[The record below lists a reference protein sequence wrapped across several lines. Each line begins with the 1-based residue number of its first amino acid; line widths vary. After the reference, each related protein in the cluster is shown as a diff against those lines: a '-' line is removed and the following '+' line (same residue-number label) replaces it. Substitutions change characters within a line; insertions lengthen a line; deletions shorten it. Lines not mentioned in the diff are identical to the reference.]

1 MNLFKRLIVFYFIVF
16 SFVSKAQFN
25 YGHQMDFGKNRI
37 QYQNFIWT
45 YLDYDMYR
53 VYSYQGGAEIAK
65 YVSVSVSNQLPII
78 EKRLDFKV
86 EDKLNILVYNN
97 QNDFK
102 QSNIGLSSDEQT
114 NVGGVTKIIGDKI
127 SVYFNGSHAELDQ
140 QIRAALAELIINQ
153 TLYGGSAREMLRNS
167 TLLNLPAWY
176 MQGLV
181 KYISEGWTSYS
192 DNLKYDAVKNQH
204 FNKLNKLTVKQ
215 ATNVGYALWYYIV
228 DTYGESVI
236 PNILYMTRV
245 SRSPDNA
252 FLYVLGVSLE
262 NLIYDFN
269 ESENRK
275 LFTHKDTLRKSP
287 INNNSVLKKYK
298 SSRHYYQLKIS
309 PDGKQVIYAR
319 NELNQMRVYLK
330 TIGEKSQKRLLKYG
344 PKVEQIDDY
353 NYPLLSFN
361 PKGNIVAMI
370 YERKDQ
376 LIIHTVDLETK
387 EVVKRNLPGFE
398 KINSFAFSPDGKK
411 LALSAVKKGKGQ
423 SDVFVFGLN
432 TSAIEQLTNDVWDDN
447 NPVFVKGNK
456 QIVFESNRQ
465 SDTIKAKDDAQFFY
479 KFNRNMDL
487 FMAQY
492 PFTSKVLVRVT
503 NTNDAN
509 ETQPQAYTTNY
520 ISYLSDKNGIYN
532 RYVAEFD
539 SSISF
544 VDTTEHY
551 RYFFKSKA
559 VTNLDRN
566 IIEQNINFLNT
577 HVADV
582 IYANGKDMLL
592 VTPLQKI
599 NEVNITEPNP
609 TWFKGSVRPV
619 LSDPTNYKEIK
630 PAETIQPEK
639 NEPSKNKG
647 IDFDNYTLNG
657 EKNNSATTAT
667 ASINTIG
674 NKDSASKNL
683 NSTLFKFPFQK
694 NYYTSFYT
702 DYVVTQFDNSFLANN
717 YQIFSGDGSPVYL
730 NPGFNFLTKLAISD
744 LFEDQRI
751 VGGFRIN
758 PSLDNEFMLSWEQ
771 RKKLID
777 HQILIDRQTF
787 AKVPV
792 IDLSSNFFAKVN
804 TSTVRYSVKYPF
816 STVDAIRLSLLY
828 RNDRYTY
835 LSNGDF
841 TLPRKADYQNLG
853 GIRLEYIFDNTR
865 KVMLNIFNGF
875 RGKVWG
881 EYWQIAYKPFK
892 DAQGKFMNHNLITFG
907 FDARHYQKV
916 HRQITWCNRIA
927 GGNSLGTERLIFYL
941 GGVDNW
947 INPSFNTDIN
957 IVKPD
962 QYGFQTLATN
972 MRGFKQNIR
981 NGNNFLVYNSELRI
995 PIVRYFVSTPFR
1007 SDFLNNLQVIGFTDL
1022 GMAWYGANPL
1032 SSLNTQN
1039 VNTFVKEG
1047 TGVTVTVI
1055 NPKNPLVGGMG
1066 FGFRSRLFGYFV
1078 RLDLGWGID
1087 NLEISKDRVVGVS
1100 LATDF

>member
-1 MNLFKRLIVFYFIVF
+1 MHLIKRFILLFVITCSLC
-16 SFVSKAQFN
+16 SKAQFN

-37 QYQNFIWT
+37 QLQEFNWT
-45 YLDYDMYR
+45 YFDYDRYR
-53 VYSYQGGAEIAK
+53 VYSYQGGGEIAK

-78 EKRLDFKV
+78 EKRLDYLT
-86 EDKLNILVYNN
+86 EDKINVIVYNN

-102 QSNIGLSSDEQT
+102 QSNLGLSSTEET
-114 NVGGVTKIIGDKI
+114 NIGGVTKIIGDKI
-127 SVYFNGSHAELDQ
+127 FVYFNGSHAELDQ
-140 QIRAALAELIINQ
+140 QIRAALAELLINQ
-153 TLYGGSAREMLRNS
+153 TLYGGSAREMVRNS
-167 TLLNLPAWY
+167 TLLNLPPWY

-192 DNLKYDAVKNQH
+192 DNLMYDAIKNDH
-204 FNKLNKLTVKQ
+204 FNKFNKLTGKQ
-215 ATNVGYALWYYIV
+215 ATNAGYALWYNIV
-228 DTYGESVI
+228 ETYGEAVI
-236 PNILYMTRV
+236 PQLLYMTRV

-252 FLYVLGVSLE
+252 FLYVLGISLN

-269 ESENRK
+269 DSYNRK
-275 LFTHKDTLRKSP
+275 LFMYKDSLRKSP
-287 INNNSVLKKYK
+287 INNNTVLKKYK
-298 SSRHYYQLKIS
+298 STRHYYQLKVS

-330 TIGEKSQKRLLKYG
+330 TIGEKKQKRLLKFG

-353 NYPLLSFN
+353 NYPLLAWH
-361 PKGNIVAMI
+361 PKGNLVAMV
-370 YERKDQ
+370 YEKKDQ

-411 LALSAVKKGKGQ
+411 LALSGVKKGKGQ
-423 SDVFVFGLN
+423 SDIFVFSLN
-432 TSAIEQLTNDVWDDN
+432 SSAIEQLTNDIWDDN

-465 SDTIKAKDDAQFFY
+465 NDTIKAKDDAQYFY

-503 NTNDAN
+503 NTSDAN
-509 ETQPQAYTTNY
+509 ETQAQSYTANY

-532 RYVAEFD
+532 RYIAEFD

-559 VTNLDRN
+559 VSNFDRN
-566 IIEQNINFLNT
+566 ILEQHINFLNT
-577 HVADV
+577 HVAEV
-582 IYANGKDMLL
+582 IYANGNDMLL
-592 VTPLQKI
+592 VTPLTKI
-599 NEVNITEPNP
+599 NQIDIKEPSP
-609 TWFKGSVRPV
+609 TWFKGSARPT
-619 LSDPTNYKEIK
+619 LSDPSNIKDIK
-630 PAETIQPEK
+630 PNETIQPEK
-639 NEPSKNKG
+639 DEQSLNKG
-647 IDFDNYTLNG
+647 IDFDNYKLDG
-657 EKNNSATTAT
+657 EKNNSITTST
-667 ASINTIG
+667 NVTSTIG
-674 NKDSASKNL
+674 KKDTTVKKL
-683 NSTLFKFPFQK
+683 NSTAFKFPIQK
-694 NYYTSFYT
+694 NYYPSFYT
-702 DYVVTQFDNSFLANN
+702 DYVVTQFDNGFLANN
-717 YQIFSGDGSPVYL
+717 YQVFSGGGSPVYL

-751 VGGFRIN
+751 LGGFRIN
-758 PSLDNEFMLSWEQ
+758 PSLDNEFMLSYER
-771 RKKLID
+771 RKKLVD
-777 HQILIDRQTF
+777 HQLLVDRQTF
-787 AKVPV
+787 ARVPLA
-792 IDLSSNFFAKVN
+792 DNFFAKVI
-804 TSTVRYSVKYPF
+804 TQTLRYSIKYPF
-816 STVDAIRLSLLY
+816 SPVSAVRLSLLY
-828 RNDRYTY
+828 RNDRYVY
-835 LSNGDF
+835 LANGDF
-841 TLPRKADYQNLG
+841 PLKLKADYQNLG
-853 GIRLEYIFDNTR
+853 GARLEYIFDNTR

-881 EYWQIAYKPFK
+881 EYWQIYYKPTK
-892 DAQGKFMNHNLITFG
+892 QRNLITFG

-916 HRQITWCNRIA
+916 HRQITWCNRLA
-927 GGNSLGTERLIFYL
+927 GGNSIGTDRLIFYL

-947 INPSFNTDIN
+947 INPSFNSDIN
-957 IVKPD
+957 IVKPE
-962 QYGFQTLATN
+962 QYSFQTLATN

-995 PIVRYFVSTPFR
+995 PIVRYLFSTPFR
-1007 SDFLNNLQVIGFTDL
+1007 SDFLNNFQLIGFTDI

-1032 SSLNTQN
+1032 SDLNTQN
-1039 VNTFVKEG
+1039 INTFVKEG
-1047 TGVTVTVI
+1047 TGVIVTVV

-1078 RLDLGWGID
+1078 RLDFGWGID
-1087 NLEISKDRVVGVS
+1087 NWQIEKKKIVGLS